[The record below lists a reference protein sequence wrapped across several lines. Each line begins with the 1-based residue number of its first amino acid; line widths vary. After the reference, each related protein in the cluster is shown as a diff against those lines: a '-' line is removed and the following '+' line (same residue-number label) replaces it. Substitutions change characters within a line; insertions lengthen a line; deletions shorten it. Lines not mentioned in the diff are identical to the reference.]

1 MDFDNFDVFSDKASV
16 ADADRVQLLDTN
28 SVYPDP
34 ENVRSEID
42 RASIDELAETIKER
56 GQLQPI
62 IVAPKDADGR
72 YRIMFGERRWRACQK
87 LGVQVRAIVN
97 KTDDVEQ
104 VRIDQFIENDQRE
117 DLSTADMIRFVTG
130 QVAKGRSLAELARAT
145 GRNRTLLTR
154 YQGLAKAPDYITA
167 LFADISMRSAVALTQ
182 AAKTDE
188 AATRT
193 FVTDTAAE
201 DMTVLACERFAR
213 EVGAKKT
220 TAAPPAPA
228 PVEPAE
234 TDSADAGGATEPVLS
249 EDADQASV
257 RTTDEIRDEEADR
270 ALADTPV
277 AVSELSVAPI
287 ATDPLAPRS
296 SPRTKPSKPKVE
308 RPTIKIDGKRAMV
321 VEALLHFDGEEQP
334 RILSWR

>member
-1 MDFDNFDVFSDKASV
+1 MDFDNFDVFSDKAGV
-16 ADADRVQLLDTN
+16 AEADRVQLLDAELL
-28 SVYPDP
+28 YPDP

-42 RASIDELAETIKER
+42 QVKIDEMAMTIKER

-62 IVAPKDADGR
+62 TVAPKDADGR
-72 YRIMFGERRWRACQK
+72 YRIVMGERRWRACQK

-97 KTDDVEQ
+97 KTDDIEQ

-130 QVAKGRSLAELARAT
+130 QVAKGRTLAELARAT

-167 LFADISMRSAVALTQ
+167 LFGDISMRSAVALTQ
-182 AAKTDE
+182 AAKTDD
-188 AATRT
+188 AATRA
-193 FVTDTAAE
+193 FVANTATE
-201 DMTVLACERFAR
+201 DMTVLACEKFAR

-220 TAAPPAPA
+220 STPAPTPAIDEGKHDA
-228 PVEPAE
+228 PDAVPE
-234 TDSADAGGATEPVLS
+234 TAREADE
-249 EDADQASV
+249 ASPP
-257 RTTDEIRDEEADR
+257 TTDEIRDDEADR
-270 ALADTPV
+270 ALDETPV
-277 AVSELSVAPI
+277 AISELSVAPI
-287 ATDPLAPRS
+287 AVESPAPRS
-296 SPRTKPSKPKVE
+296 SSRSKPAKSKVE
-308 RPTIKIDGKRAMV
+308 RPTIEIKGKRAMI

>member
-1 MDFDNFDVFSDKASV
+1 MDFDNFDVFSDKAGV
-16 ADADRVQLLDTN
+16 ADADRVQLLDAELL
-28 SVYPDP
+28 YPDP

-42 RASIDELAETIKER
+42 QAKIDEMAMTIKER

-62 IVAPKDADGR
+62 TVAPKDTDGR
-72 YRIMFGERRWRACQK
+72 YRIVMGERRWRACQK

-97 KTDDVEQ
+97 KTDDIEQ

-130 QVAKGRSLAELARAT
+130 QVAKGRTLAELARAT

-167 LFADISMRSAVALTQ
+167 LFGDISMRSAVALTQ
-182 AAKTDE
+182 AAKTDG
-188 AATRT
+188 AATRAY
-193 FVTDTAAE
+193 VAETAAE
-201 DMTVLACERFAR
+201 DMTVLACEKFAR

-220 TAAPPAPA
+220 SVPAPT
-228 PVEPAE
+228 PAIDDGE
-234 TDSADAGGATEPVLS
+234 RDALDAVPEAAREADE
-249 EDADQASV
+249 ASPP
-257 RTTDEIRDEEADR
+257 TTDEVRDDEADR
-270 ALADTPV
+270 ALDETPV
-277 AVSELSVAPI
+277 AASELSVAPI
-287 ATDPLAPRS
+287 AAESPPPRS
-296 SPRTKPSKPKVE
+296 ASRSKPAKSKVE
-308 RPTIKIDGKRAMV
+308 RPMIEIEGKSAMV

>member
-16 ADADRVQLLDTN
+16 ADADRVQFLDTN
-28 SVYPDP
+28 SVYPDA

-42 RASIDELAETIKER
+42 QASINELAETIKER

-130 QVAKGRSLAELARAT
+130 QVAKGRTLAELARAT

-182 AAKTDE
+182 AAKTDD
-188 AATRT
+188 AATRA
-193 FVTDTAAE
+193 FVADTAAE
-201 DMTVLACERFAR
+201 DMTVLACEKFAR
-213 EVGAKKT
+213 DVGAKKT
-220 TAAPPAPA
+220 SAPAPA
-228 PVEPAE
+228 PALVPAIEGAEGNAPDATSPE
-234 TDSADAGGATEPVLS
+234 TAQGADPVS
-249 EDADQASV
+249 PPS
-257 RTTDEIRDEEADR
+257 TDEIRDDEADR
-270 ALADTPV
+270 ALDETPV
-277 AVSELSVAPI
+277 SSELSVAPI
-287 ATDPLAPRS
+287 AADSATPRS
-296 SPRTKPSKPKVE
+296 SPKTRPAKPKVE
-308 RPTIKIDGKRAMV
+308 RPTIEIGGQRAMV

-334 RILSWR
+334 RIVSWR